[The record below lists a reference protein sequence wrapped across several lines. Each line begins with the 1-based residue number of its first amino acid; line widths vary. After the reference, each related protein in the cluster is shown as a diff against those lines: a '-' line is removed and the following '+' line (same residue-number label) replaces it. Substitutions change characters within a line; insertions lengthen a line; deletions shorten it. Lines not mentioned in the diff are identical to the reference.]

1 MVHHSN
7 NYDGGFST
15 AYRSYRDFKS
25 GGIMPFASEDN
36 LSNLHAIENKP
47 KLSLYVELNLR
58 IDKWII
64 KCSYYNYCEIV
75 VLWN

>member
-1 MVHHSN
+1 
-7 NYDGGFST
+7 
-15 AYRSYRDFKS
+15 
-25 GGIMPFASEDN
+25 MPFVSEDN